1 MFGRTAEVA
10 MQYLAT
16 GSYVYIDGSLT
27 LREYTDRE
35 GNRREVLEVRTRD
48 LRMLNKVGE
57 RGKTPARVPN
67 PAVNAPPT
75 PHNVSL

>member
-1 MFGRTAEVA
+1 

-16 GSYVYIDGSLT
+16 GCYVYIDGSLT

-57 RGKTPARVPN
+57 RGETPARVPN
-67 PAVNAPPT
+67 PAVNVTHP